1 MKRETFEKR
10 LAKIYAEDDD
20 FVFYG
25 CESAIGSLNQIQ
37 QAVLDADN
45 YSDYREKDI
54 EFDDEQKAELKK
66 IAKENNLK
74 SYQDWAN
81 YEIELSGR
89 GGWYK
94 NTNEFAKMLL
104 DNDYF
109 CDLTNLELVESF
121 CEFTKT
127 FMCDTYKAKF
137 ANSLK

>member
-1 MKRETFEKR
+1 MKRETLEKR
-10 LAKIYAEDDD
+10 LAKFYAEDDN
-20 FVFYG
+20 FVYYG
-25 CESAIGSLNQIQ
+25 CESAIGCLNQIQ
-37 QAVLDADN
+37 QAVLDADDIC
-45 YSDYREKDI
+45 YYRDEDI

-66 IAKENNLK
+66 IAKDNNLK
-74 SYQDWAN
+74 SWQDWAN
-81 YEIELSGR
+81 YETGLSGR
-89 GGWYK
+89 AGWYK

-109 CDLTNLELVESF
+109 CDLTNLELVEKF